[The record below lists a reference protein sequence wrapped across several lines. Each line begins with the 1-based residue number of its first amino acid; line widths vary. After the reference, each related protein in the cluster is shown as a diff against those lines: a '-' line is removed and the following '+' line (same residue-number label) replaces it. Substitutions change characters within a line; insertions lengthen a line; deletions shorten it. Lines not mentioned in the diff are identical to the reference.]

1 MDGAAGV
8 QHNWNQ
14 SQPNLTEPNTP
25 NLQRLLPH
33 GAITALAK
41 KLSISTTAV
50 SQALKTGKPSHPAV
64 QEAIRMAQA
73 SGALATAQALA
84 TLTLAK

>member
-1 MDGAAGV
+1 MSPFAA
-8 QHNWNQ
+8 QLESTSTKFN
-14 SQPNLTEPNTP
+14 PMEPNTK

-33 GAITALAK
+33 GAVTSLAK
-41 KLSISTTAV
+41 KLGISTTAV

-64 QEAIRMAQA
+64 QEAVRMAQA

-84 TLTLAK
+84 KLASAK

>member
-1 MDGAAGV
+1 M
-8 QHNWNQ
+8 
-14 SQPNLTEPNTP
+14 EPNTP
-25 NLQRLLPH
+25 NLQRLLQH

-41 KLSISTTAV
+41 KLNISTTAV
-50 SQALKTGKPSHPAV
+50 SRALKTGKPSHPAV

-84 TLTLAK
+84 TLTYSK